1 MQLLQHR
8 TIDAPIERICD
19 LVRSIQAHEVTSSI
33 DGRAVAGK
41 TSGLS
46 ALNDVTTWSAR
57 FFGLRFQIATR
68 VTRFNPPFSLTETLE
83 RGLLLEFGHVYS
95 LRVLESGLVELEDC
109 FVFRSPLGAWVDA
122 LVLKPIMT
130 KTMSA
135 RLDGLKELAE
145 SGGWQKFLD
154 SRSEP

>member
-1 MQLLQHR
+1 MQLIQHR
-8 TIDAPIERICD
+8 SINAPIERCFD
-19 LVRSIQAHEVTSSI
+19 LVCSIRAHEATSSI

-46 ALNDVTTWSAR
+46 DLNDVTTWSAR
-57 FFGLRFQIATR
+57 FFGLRFKLATR
-68 VTRFNPPFSLTETLE
+68 VTSFNPPFSLTENLE

-95 LRVLESGLVELEDC
+95 LRMLESGLVELEDR
-109 FVFRSPLGAWVDA
+109 FTFRSLLGAWFDA
-122 LVLKPIMT
+122 LVLKPIMNR
-130 KTMSA
+130 TMSA

-145 SGGWQKFLD
+145 TSGWKKFLD

>member
-8 TIDAPIERICD
+8 TINAPIERCFD
-19 LVRSIQAHEVTSSI
+19 LVRSIKAHEATSSI

-46 ALNDVTTWSAR
+46 ALNDVTIWSAR
-57 FFGLRFQIATR
+57 FFGLRFQISTR
-68 VTRFNPPFSLTETLE
+68 VTSFNPPFSITENLE
-83 RGLLLEFGHVYS
+83 RGLLLEFGHVYK
-95 LRVLESGLVELEDC
+95 LQVLESGLVELEDC
-109 FVFRSPLGAWVDA
+109 FVFRSPLGAWFDA

-135 RLDGLKELAE
+135 RLDGLKELGE
-145 SGGWQKFLD
+145 TDGWKTFLN
-154 SRSEP
+154 SRSEA